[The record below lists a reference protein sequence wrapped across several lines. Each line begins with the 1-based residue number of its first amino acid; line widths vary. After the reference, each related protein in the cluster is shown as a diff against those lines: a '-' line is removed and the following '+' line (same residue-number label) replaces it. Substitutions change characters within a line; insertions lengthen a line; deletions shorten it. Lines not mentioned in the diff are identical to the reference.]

1 MAIRNGIKEELK
13 ELNLRKI
20 TLEDMMDYI
29 DTEAPEEKEWF
40 KKLVKEIEEAN
51 NKYNHLA
58 VVRGF
63 CEKFYPEK
71 LIRKTPKRE
80 NKSKILENW

>member
-29 DTEAPEEKEWF
+29 ATEEPEEKEWF
-40 KKLVKEIEEAN
+40 KKLWKGKLDNIVSNLQSKGIES
-51 NKYNHLA
+51 
-58 VVRGF
+58 
-63 CEKFYPEK
+63 
-71 LIRKTPKRE
+71 TPYEDK
-80 NKSKILENW
+80 KW